1 MEGMTLAL
9 AGIVAGWLLGYV
21 LMTVLGALEFPIQGE
36 VRHLPL
42 DRSTRQYLIAA
53 AASLLAGIVAAWLP
67 ARKTARVDPVE
78 ILRGA
83 V

>member
-1 MEGMTLAL
+1 MAL
-9 AGIVAGWLLGYV
+9 AVAGVFAGWLLGYV
-21 LMTVLGALEFPIQGE
+21 LMSVLGSLNFSIQGE

-42 DRSTRQYLIAA
+42 DRSSRQYLIAA
-53 AASLLAGIVAAWLP
+53 SASLVAGIVAAWLP
-67 ARKTARVDPVE
+67 ARKTARVDPVD